1 MSVPL
6 NLRFD
11 EYQFRADYDG
21 QTDGNPRWMA
31 FAAPGVGTA
40 DSAWILHV
48 FTYDASRQATQ
59 RSIYFKTKWDEHTNF
74 TS

>member
-1 MSVPL
+1 MPPL

-31 FAAPGVGTA
+31 FAAPQAAT
-40 DSAWILHV
+40 SAAAWTLHV
-48 FTYDASRQATQ
+48 FTYDANRQATI
-59 RSIYFKTKWDEHTNF
+59 RSVYFKTIWDNHTDF
-74 TS
+74 TA